1 MKAALGPIPLD
12 KSKTPEE
19 VENSNNVLVLSVLSI
34 MITAP
39 VGAWLILNF
48 GPKLL
53 PKTKMDNVS
62 MTEHQVD
69 SRSKPEE

>member
-1 MKAALGPIPLD
+1 M
-12 KSKTPEE
+12 
-19 VENSNNVLVLSVLSI
+19 VLSVLSI

-53 PKTKMDNVS
+53 PQTKMDNVS
-62 MTEHQVD
+62 MTEHQLD
-69 SRSKPEE
+69 SRNKPEEWQSLIGNNKDSSTKFKKRYM